1 MAEDVHWADVGT
13 LDVIKLLARRVEALP
28 VLALVTFR
36 DDQLR
41 PVAPLQIVLGELAGA
56 PAVERRHVPPL
67 SLEAVRTLAGA
78 SGAGAER
85 LFERTGGNPFFVT
98 EALAAMNVQMPDTVR
113 WAVLAR
119 AAHLPAAARRLL
131 EAVAVVPS
139 RVELWLVQAT
149 AGYCLVGPGP
159 RPRRRRVYPP
169 ARRRFAVRRCVHRLD
184 DRQAGGGRGGRRR
197 LPARGGLRA
206 CVIKDAAG
214 ADSFPGPPV
223 ARIAPSSRC
232 LAGNPTP
239 SALLALAG
247 PSFEIRE
254 NLDADG
260 VVRLALVGELDIAVA
275 DTVEERLRRLREG
288 GPRIRL
294 DLSGLEFID
303 SSGVRAIVLGLKH
316 AREGG
321 HELDVDRRVSA
332 PIGRMIEI
340 MGIGPQLWPGGQ
352 GGS

>member
-1 MAEDVHWADVGT
+1 M
-13 LDVIKLLARRVEALP
+13 IKLLARRVETLP

-169 ARRRFAVRRCVHRLD
+169 RADA
-184 DRQAGGGRGGRRR
+184 
-197 LPARGGLRA
+197 LP
-206 CVIKDAAG
+206 CAG
-214 ADSFPGPPV
+214 AC
-223 ARIAPSSRC
+223 IASTTGRP
-232 LAGNPTP
+232 A
-239 SALLALAG
+239 A
-247 PSFEIRE
+247 
-254 NLDADG
+254 
-260 VVRLALVGELDIAVA
+260 AVA
-275 DTVEERLRRLREG
+275 AAADCRHEG
-288 GPRIRL
+288 GFAPVSSKTLQGPIPFP
-294 DLSGLEFID
+294 DL
-303 SSGVRAIVLGLKH
+303 
-316 AREGG
+316 
-321 HELDVDRRVSA
+321 
-332 PIGRMIEI
+332 
-340 MGIGPQLWPGGQ
+340 
-352 GGS
+352 